1 MEIFTEYSR
10 KHEIDLVNCVD
21 KAWSAC
27 KTCKICKTKKFCC
40 LKHLQNS

>member
-10 KHEIDLVNCVD
+10 KHEIDLVNCVG
-21 KAWSAC
+21 KACGAQS
-27 KTCKICKTKKFCC
+27 KLCKTKKFCC